1 MVFSRGLWFFLLFWL
16 IGSLTFIKNSG
27 GYGLNLPQNCFS
39 WAMMG
44 ILILSVSFSQI
55 RKKKLWIITT
65 AQRWFAAGI
74 VMLALPLLYTRPEW
88 LFNGGLYWA
97 GAAVG
102 LLFYFSCVQLK
113 LSRNGVYTLI
123 FLWLLACMVH
133 ALLILLQLTP
143 AGGWIAWPVPN
154 NRPYGVFQQVNLLA
168 TFLACGIGLALFL
181 FLVPGNRQKNKC
193 KRLLSAF
200 ALFIFPCVLVLIQ
213 SRIGWLSAIITVMI
227 MLILMGSVREKSQS
241 VILLLL
247 GIGAG
252 WWCKNYTLIG
262 DISHSDSN
270 GARIEMIET
279 AWEMLKQRP
288 WTGWGAGGFEYTFQL
303 FRVLQG
309 KSTEGVGVAVHPHNE
324 FLFWGVE
331 GGAVALGG
339 LLLIIIGGIKIVIPA
354 WHRYRRGHNPLPLAL
369 CIIILP
375 VLLHTQTEYPFG
387 LSALHFALCL
397 LLLAQ
402 ADKLSDTSYQDMLV
416 SRPAVS
422 LLFIIMTAI
431 SSVVILWMCSA
442 FWLGLILTDI
452 ERRGMQGIQPLASVP
467 DMVLITQYERVE
479 FDRNLNKLMRYNQ
492 NRDPQLLECY
502 RLWAEEYLKIHTE
515 DNVYF
520 SLVMILNHQGR
531 TEDRDRYLS
540 LARKLFPQ
548 ENKFFLLM

>member
-1 MVFSRGLWFFLLFWL
+1 MLFSRGLWLFFLFWL
-16 IGSLTFIKNSG
+16 GCSLVFIKNSG

-44 ILILSVSFSQI
+44 ILIFTVSLSLL
-55 RKKKLWIITT
+55 RKKQPWIITPVL
-65 AQRWFAAGI
+65 RWFVAGVVI
-74 VMLALPLLYTRPEW
+74 LGLPLLYTRLEW
-88 LFNGGLYWA
+88 RLNGGLYWA

-113 LSRNGVYTLI
+113 LSRKGIYSLAS
-123 FLWLLACMVH
+123 LWLLACISH

-168 TFLACGIGLALFL
+168 TLLACGIGLALFL
-181 FLVPGNRQKNKC
+181 FLVPENRQNKC

-213 SRIGWLSAIITVMI
+213 SRIGWLSAITTVMI

-247 GIGAG
+247 GIAAG

-262 DISHSDSN
+262 EVSHLSSN
-270 GARIEMIET
+270 NARLEAIKSSWEMIQ
-279 AWEMLKQRP
+279 QRP
-288 WTGWGAGGFEYTFQL
+288 WTGWGSGGFEYTFQH
-303 FRVLQG
+303 FRLMQG
-309 KSTEGVGVAVHPHNE
+309 KSTEGIGIFAHPHNE

-354 WHRYRRGHNPLPLAL
+354 WHRYRRERNPLPLAL

-387 LSALHFALCL
+387 LSTLHFALCL

-402 ADKLSDTSYQDMLV
+402 ADKLSNTSSVDMPV

-422 LLFIIMTAI
+422 LLSIIMTAI
-431 SSVVILWMCSA
+431 SLVVILWMCSA

-452 ERRGMQGIQPLASVP
+452 ERRGMQDIQPLASMP
-467 DMVLITQYERVE
+467 DIVLITQYERVE
-479 FDRNLNKLMRYNQ
+479 FDKNLNKLMRYNQ
-492 NRDPQLLECY
+492 SRDLQLLECY

-515 DNVYF
+515 SNVYF
-520 SLVMILNHQGR
+520 SLIMILNYQGS

-540 LARKLFPQ
+540 LAKKLFPQ
-548 ENKFFLLM
+548 ENKFFL

>member
-1 MVFSRGLWFFLLFWL
+1 MTYSRGLVFFFLFWL
-16 IGSLTFIKNSG
+16 TGSLLFIPNSG
-27 GYGLNLPQNCFS
+27 GYGLSLPQNCFS

-44 ILILSVSFSQI
+44 GLTFAVSLSQI
-55 RKKKLWIITT
+55 RKKQPWIITP
-65 AQRWFAAGI
+65 ALRWFAAGVVI
-74 VMLALPLLYTRPEW
+74 LALPLLYTRPEW

-102 LLFYFSCVQLK
+102 LLFYLSCVQLN
-113 LSRNGVYTLI
+113 LSRDGVYTLI

-143 AGGWIAWPVPN
+143 AGNWIAWPVLN

-181 FLVPGNRQKNKC
+181 FLVPENRQNKC
-193 KRLLSAF
+193 KGLLSAF

-227 MLILMGSVREKSQS
+227 MLILMGSVNAKCQS
-241 VILLLL
+241 VIFLLC
-247 GIGAG
+247 GTAAG
-252 WWCKNYTLIG
+252 WWLKNYTLIG

-270 GARIEMIET
+270 GARLEMIGT
-279 AWEMLKQRP
+279 AWEMLKQCP
-288 WTGWGAGGFEYTFQL
+288 WTGWGAGGFEYTFQF

-309 KSTEGVGVAVHPHNE
+309 KSTEGVGVVVHPHNE

-354 WHRYRRGHNPLPLAL
+354 WHRYRREHNPLPLAL

-375 VLLHTQTEYPFG
+375 VLLHAQTEYPFG

-402 ADKLSDTSYQDMLV
+402 ADKLSDMSARNIPV
-416 SRPAVS
+416 SRPAVNFVS
-422 LLFIIMTAI
+422 IIIIAV
-431 SSVVILWMCSA
+431 SSAVILWMCSA

-452 ERRGMQGIQPLASVP
+452 EHRGMQDIQPLTSVP
-467 DMVLITQYERVE
+467 EIVLITQHERAE
-479 FDRNLNKLMRYNQ
+479 FNRNMNRLMRYNQ
-492 NRDPQLLECY
+492 THNPQLLAYY
-502 RLWAEEYLKIHTE
+502 RVWAEKYLKTHTDE
-515 DNVYF
+515 NVYS
-520 SLVMILNHQGR
+520 SLIMILHYQGNK
-531 TEDRDRYLS
+531 EDENYYLS
-540 LARKLFPQ
+540 QNEKLFPQ
-548 ENKFFLLM
+548 RK

>member
-1 MVFSRGLWFFLLFWL
+1 MLFSRGLWLFFLFWL
-16 IGSLTFIKNSG
+16 GCSLVFIKNSG

-44 ILILSVSFSQI
+44 ILIFTVSLSLL
-55 RKKKLWIITT
+55 RKKQPWIITP
-65 AQRWFAAGI
+65 ALCWFVAGVVI
-74 VMLALPLLYTRPEW
+74 LGLPLLYTRPEW
-88 LFNGGLYWA
+88 RLNGGLYWA
-97 GAAVG
+97 GSAVG

-113 LSRNGVYTLI
+113 LSRKGIYSLAS
-123 FLWLLACMVH
+123 LWLPACIAH

-143 AGGWIAWPVPN
+143 AGGWIVWPVPN

-181 FLVPGNRQKNKC
+181 FLVPENRQNKC
-193 KRLLSAF
+193 KRLLSVF

-213 SRIGWLSAIITVMI
+213 SRIGWLSAITTVMI

-247 GIGAG
+247 GIAAG

-262 DISHSDSN
+262 EVSHLSSN
-270 GARIEMIET
+270 SARLEAIKSSWEMIQ
-279 AWEMLKQRP
+279 QRP
-288 WTGWGAGGFEYTFQL
+288 WTGWGSGGFEYTFQH
-303 FRVLQG
+303 FRLMQG
-309 KSTEGVGVAVHPHNE
+309 KSTEGIGIFTHPHNE

-422 LLFIIMTAI
+422 LLSIIMTVI

-520 SLVMILNHQGR
+520 SLIMILNHQGS